1 LDEQRTSQR
10 RKMANSELNLLRR
23 SFLRYWAR
31 NLKLARSMPGFD
43 YSSVEWRRLDTIARD
58 VTPWGVRHL
67 ADHGRGHLC
76 LPGPAADLPHLVWT
90 DALWYPGKITV
101 PMPFVVGALAS
112 MIVFAV
118 VGLPAA
124 MAVAGLT
131 IDRLFRLQP
140 LEEFEGDVALFRKI
154 RSQIVR
160 VAAVAI
166 AGVGL
171 LELIGYLG
179 R

>member
-1 LDEQRTSQR
+1 
-10 RKMANSELNLLRR
+10 
-23 SFLRYWAR
+23 
-31 NLKLARSMPGFD
+31 LKLARSMPGFD

-58 VTPWGVRHL
+58 VTPGVFAVWL
-67 ADHGRGHLC
+67 ITVVVIFVFLVLPLIC
-76 LPGPAADLPHLVWT
+76 LISFGPMLY
-90 DALWYPGKITV
+90 WYPGKTTV

-112 MIVFAV
+112 MIAFAV

-131 IDRLFRLQP
+131 IDRLCRLQP

-160 VAAVAI
+160 VAAAGI
-166 AGVGL
+166 AGVGV
-171 LELIGYLG
+171 LELIGWLLG

>member
-1 LDEQRTSQR
+1 
-10 RKMANSELNLLRR
+10 MANSELNLLRR

-58 VTPWGVRHL
+58 VTPGVFAIWL
-67 ADHGRGHLC
+67 ITVVVIFVFLVLPLIC
-76 LPGPAADLPHLVWT
+76 LISFGPMLY
-90 DALWYPGKITV
+90 WYPGKITV

-118 VGLPAA
+118 VGLSAA